1 MQPAQIDTQGCLV
14 FNAQGYL
21 IRPAVGCPDSPGKTR
36 MCSVK
41 VKGTSCEGYNKTE
54 FYYSLTVE
62 RPFYVD
68 NLESQISRL
77 TQNWE
82 LG

>member
-1 MQPAQIDTQGCLV
+1 
-14 FNAQGYL
+14 
-21 IRPAVGCPDSPGKTR
+21 

-41 VKGTSCEGYNKTE
+41 VKGTSCEGYKKTQ